1 MQSALERIRSNPLF
15 RAAIAAPIAIMIVFS
30 LFNLTG
36 AADQSRLSAAM
47 ILAVVDL
54 DEGLPGMPAPLSEQL
69 LGGIRG
75 ALPIG
80 TLAIR

>member
-1 MQSALERIRSNPLF
+1 MQSALERMRSNPLF

-54 DEGLPGMPAPLSEQL
+54 D
-69 LGGIRG
+69 
-75 ALPIG
+75 
-80 TLAIR
+80 